1 MLCYEYSS
9 LGFFALLGAH
19 IAFPILWKGMF
30 SSQETELTLE
40 KSTEEPLWSIS
51 KMTLAYALTHLQVRG
66 REQGNV

>member
-1 MLCYEYSS
+1 
-9 LGFFALLGAH
+9 
-19 IAFPILWKGMF
+19 MF